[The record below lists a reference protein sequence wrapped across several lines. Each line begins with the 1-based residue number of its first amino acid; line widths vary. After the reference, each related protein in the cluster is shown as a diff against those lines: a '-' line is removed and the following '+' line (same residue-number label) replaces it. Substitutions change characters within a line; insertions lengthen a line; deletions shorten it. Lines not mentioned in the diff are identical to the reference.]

1 MIKLRR
7 CQNLS
12 MKPKKK
18 LSNLNLTMEVSLP
31 NSISFE
37 KGLMFLL
44 KKKTEKTTYRCINWE
59 TKKINSISFQNFQK
73 LFLENDMTRVDKKKE
88 FIYTIM
94 KSTGKN
100 EIQRMLL
107 KNFNENAYLKKLN
120 RENA

>member
-18 LSNLNLTMEVSLP
+18 LSNLDLTMEVSLP

-44 KKKTEKTTYRCINWE
+44 KKK
-59 TKKINSISFQNFQK
+59 Q
-73 LFLENDMTRVDKKKE
+73 
-88 FIYTIM
+88 
-94 KSTGKN
+94 
-100 EIQRMLL
+100 
-107 KNFNENAYLKKLN
+107 KKLPIDV
-120 RENA
+120 